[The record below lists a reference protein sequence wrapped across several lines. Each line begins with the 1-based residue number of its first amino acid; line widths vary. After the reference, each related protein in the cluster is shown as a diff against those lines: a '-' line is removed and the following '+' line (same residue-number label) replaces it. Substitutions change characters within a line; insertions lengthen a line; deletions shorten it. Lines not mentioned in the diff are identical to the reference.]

1 MSSSSFR
8 RASLPYRKASIAA
21 MGPFHPFLACAA
33 FSVRHLP
40 RLARNGWS
48 SPLPPLL
55 KRSFLHGIAK
65 REGMA
70 VLVETE
76 TYLCDTSWWLKGV
89 FSRIHTIEVDPFLC
103 AAAGR
108 RFSRFPH
115 VSVHLGD
122 SSAVLPSIITGI
134 SQPALYWLDGHY
146 SAGITG
152 SGTLECPVMAELDAI
167 YELSTAPFI
176 IVIDDAR
183 CFGQDPAYPSMTE
196 LRQRITDISG
206 GQPAISVEN
215 DMIIIRKPM
224 KP

>member
-1 MSSSSFR
+1 MHTSSFR
-8 RASLPYRKASIAA
+8 RASLPYRNAAIAA
-21 MGPFHPFLACAA
+21 LGPFHALVAGAE

-65 REGMA
+65 KEGMA
-70 VLVETE
+70 VFVETG
-76 TYLCDTSWWLKGV
+76 TYLGDTSWWLKGV
-89 FSRIHTIEVDPFLC
+89 FPRIHTIEIDPFLC
-103 AAAGR
+103 AAARR

-115 VSVHLGD
+115 VNVHLGD
-122 SSAVLPSIITGI
+122 SSTVLPSITAGI

-152 SGTLECPVMAELDAI
+152 SGPLECPVMAELDAI
-167 YELSTAPFI
+167 YKLSTAPFM

-183 CFGQDPAYPSMTE
+183 CFGHDPAYPSMTDF
-196 LRQRITDISG
+196 RKRIAEISG
-206 GQPAISVEN
+206 SQPAIGVEN
-215 DMIIIRKPM
+215 DMIIIRNSM

>member
-1 MSSSSFR
+1 MPTSSFR
-8 RASLPYRKASIAA
+8 RASLPYRNAAIAA
-21 MGPFHPFLACAA
+21 LGPVHPLLAGAA

-40 RLARNGWS
+40 RLTRNGWS

-65 REGMA
+65 REGTA
-70 VLVETE
+70 VFVETG
-76 TYLCDTSWWLKGV
+76 TYLGDTSWWLKGV
-89 FSRIHTIEVDPFLC
+89 FPRIHTIEVDPFLC
-103 AAAGR
+103 ATARR

-122 SSAVLPSIITGI
+122 SSTVLPSIITGI
-134 SQPALYWLDGHY
+134 SQPVLYWLDGHY

-167 YELSTAPFI
+167 YQLSTETFI

-183 CFGQDPAYPSMTE
+183 CFGHDPAYPSITD
-196 LRQRITDISG
+196 LRQRITNISG
-206 GQPAISVEN
+206 TPPVISVEN
-215 DMIIIRKPM
+215 DMIILRKSM
-224 KP
+224 TT